1 MIRTF
6 IYTFCL
12 ERDRKNTRERERKR
26 KSVTEKENERE
37 KERDSFLKTVMTL
50 SIMKF

>member
-12 ERDRKNTRERERKR
+12 ERDRKNTRERER